1 MQITPID
8 IELKKTDRQIKQIE
22 ARWPALSASDRTL
35 VRPKLIQLRDARRTL
50 IERNLRS

>member
-8 IELKKTDRQIKQIE
+8 VELKKTDRQIKQIE
-22 ARWPALSASDRTL
+22 ARWPALTAADRTL
-35 VRPKLIQLRDARRTL
+35 VRPKLIQLRETRRTL